1 MRYRILN
8 NQFFIVLITVIAL
21 GGSGSLSPLQAQKK
35 TDRVVPVGVAKAQEI
50 STHSSFEYPGTVQAW
65 ATTQLASEVDGRVD
79 KLLFQEGQYV
89 RKGTPLVK
97 LRIDPFIMQ
106 RDLARAEK
114 KLVEARLEELNTGT
128 RPETIAAAKS
138 AVEQSKA
145 RVRLAES
152 ELKRI
157 KKLYKDGVLSLDE
170 FDKSDAQAQAA
181 RAELE
186 EKQSMLNELVAGPR
200 AEKMKQEEANIK
212 AAEARIQM
220 IQDNINRAT
229 IFAPFHGYIVK
240 KETEVGQWLEQGD
253 PAVSMIQAKPL
264 KVEIHVPQFQFNL
277 IEIGSAAKVILGSY
291 ENHTGGQTFKGTV
304 IEKIRSGD
312 PVSRTFPVRIK
323 ITKTNS
329 QLAPGMLVRVELKPG
344 KKKCKTLFVPKDAIV
359 RTPRETAV
367 WVVREDKDKTMKIHK
382 VVVQTGRL
390 EKSLIAVHFKGRKIK
405 SGDWVVVQGNE
416 RLKPDSKVKITSK
429 IQ

>member
-1 MRYRILN
+1 MKNILIKRLIN
-8 NQFFIVLITVIAL
+8 IAIAIFII
-21 GGSGSLSPLQAQKK
+21 GGLTSPSLLHAQKK
-35 TDRVVPVGVAKAQEI
+35 KDRPVPVGVAKAREI
-50 STHSSFEYPGTVQAW
+50 ATHSSFEYPGTVKAW

-79 KLLFQEGQYV
+79 ELLFQEGQYV

-97 LRIDPFIMQ
+97 LRIDPLIIQ

-114 KLVEARLEELNTGT
+114 ILVEARLEELNTGT
-128 RPETIAAAKS
+128 RPETIEAAQS

-145 RVRLAES
+145 KVRLADN

-157 KKLYKDGVLSLDE
+157 RKLYKDGVLSLDE
-170 FDKSDAQAQAA
+170 FDKADAQAQAA
-181 RAELE
+181 RAELD

-200 AEKMKQEEANIK
+200 AEKIKQEEANLK

-229 IFAPFHGYIVK
+229 LFAPFHGYIVK

-253 PAVSMIQAKPL
+253 SALSMIRSNPL
-264 KVEIHVPQFQFNL
+264 KVEIHVPQFQFNS
-277 IEIGSAAKVILGSY
+277 IEIGASAKVILESY
-291 ENHTGGQTFKGTV
+291 DSPNGPQTFKGTV

-323 ITKTNS
+323 VTKTKS

-344 KKKCKTLFVPKDAIV
+344 RKKQKTLFVPKDAIV
-359 RTPRETAV
+359 RTPRGTSV
-367 WVVREDKDKTMKIHK
+367 WVVREDKDKTMKAHK

-390 EKSLIAVHFKGRKIK
+390 EKSLIAVHFEGRKIK
-405 SGDWVVVQGNE
+405 AGDWVVVQGNE
-416 RLKPDSKVKITSK
+416 RLKPNSK
-429 IQ
+429 INIIKKIQ